1 MLDCDVDCHFIR
13 SKRVEYQQF
22 HTVQSNIRGGKEE
35 MSNLTIFSRL
45 VSPATFAKGSQGQ
58 EVRRKLLH

>member
-22 HTVQSNIRGGKEE
+22 HTVQSLMHTYPIFEDF
-35 MSNLTIFSRL
+35 SN
-45 VSPATFAKGSQGQ
+45 VSITMQLCLYDKCHRHSSSS
-58 EVRRKLLH
+58 